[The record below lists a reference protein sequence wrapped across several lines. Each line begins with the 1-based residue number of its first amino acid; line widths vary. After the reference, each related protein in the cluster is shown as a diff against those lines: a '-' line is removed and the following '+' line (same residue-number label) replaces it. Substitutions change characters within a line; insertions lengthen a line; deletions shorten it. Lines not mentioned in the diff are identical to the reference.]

1 MKRCL
6 ANSFSGRL
14 FFLYS
19 AMALAGNLAHL
30 VYSAVFHAL
39 QSTILGVFMR
49 QLCVSRF
56 LTGLLPLRYLGRY
69 ASVDA

>member
-1 MKRCL
+1 
-6 ANSFSGRL
+6 
-14 FFLYS
+14 
-19 AMALAGNLAHL
+19 MALAGNLAHL